1 MSSKITGYAMSPEE
15 IPWLHGVFMT
25 VQDDFDER
33 KTSYILQF
41 LWRDLTSSFDVI
53 GSYLTC
59 AGSWDHQCLLRCVF
73 WTLQVFTLYDFK
85 VRVFVCDGASANLA
99 LIKLL

>member
-15 IPWLHGVFMT
+15 IPWLHDVFTT

-53 GSYLTC
+53 GPYFTC
-59 AGSWDHQCLLRCVF
+59 AGLIMIELVPYIFGKYIQQ
-73 WTLQVFTLYDFK
+73 LQITDQSQ
-85 VRVFVCDGASANLA
+85 A
-99 LIKLL
+99 

>member
-1 MSSKITGYAMSPEE
+1 MIVWNSMSSKITGYAMSPEE
-15 IPWLHGVFMT
+15 IPWLHDVFMT

-53 GSYLTC
+53 GPYFTC
-59 AGSWDHQCLLRCVF
+59 AG
-73 WTLQVFTLYDFK
+73 
-85 VRVFVCDGASANLA
+85 
-99 LIKLL
+99 